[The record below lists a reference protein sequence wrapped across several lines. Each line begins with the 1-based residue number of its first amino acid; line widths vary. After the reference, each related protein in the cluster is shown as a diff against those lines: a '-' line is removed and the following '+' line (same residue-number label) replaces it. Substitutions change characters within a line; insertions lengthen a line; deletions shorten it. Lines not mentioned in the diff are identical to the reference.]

1 LRPVDPIMIGQDDGG
16 ETQLTT
22 AEGHLEWWHV
32 AVKGSRAVKV
42 EFEPDLFNFPP
53 PMGEGRVGASG
64 HVGYYRPREGSG
76 KGSRRVRTS
85 EGWRLAGKER
95 LSSREKAAP
104 WN

>member
-1 LRPVDPIMIGQDDGG
+1 
-16 ETQLTT
+16 
-22 AEGHLEWWHV
+22 V
-32 AVKGSRAVKV
+32 AVKGSRAVEVKIN
-42 EFEPDLFNFPP
+42 PDS
-53 PMGEGRVGASG
+53 GGACT
-64 HVGYYRPREGSG
+64 HRQVRYYRPREGSG